1 MTDMFKALHCLDSTL
16 RIDFILD
23 QISYFNN
30 VKKNFKRVFKQE

>member
-1 MTDMFKALHCLDSTL
+1 MTDTFKVLHYLGSTL

-23 QISYFNN
+23 QISCFNN